1 MRKFKIYLAVSMLTF
16 TFACTNREAN
26 RQVVDIN
33 QLIKERDS
41 LQKRLDKVEQENWNL
56 RTDINYED

>member
-1 MRKFKIYLAVSMLTF
+1 MKRFKIYLVVSMLTV

-26 RQVVDIN
+26 RQVVDID

-56 RTDINYED
+56 KTDINYED